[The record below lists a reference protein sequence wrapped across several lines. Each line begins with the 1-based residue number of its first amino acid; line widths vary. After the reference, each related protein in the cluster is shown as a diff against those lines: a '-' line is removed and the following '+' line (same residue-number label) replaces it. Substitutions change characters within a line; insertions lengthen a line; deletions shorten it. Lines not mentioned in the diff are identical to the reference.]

1 VIRPTSV
8 LKIILFTTALVLN
21 SIFIGNLFNSAWAQ
35 PSINDSNL
43 NAEVLVKGLSS
54 PTSIAFLDNNNILVL
69 EKEGTVRLV
78 SKGILQESPVLQ
90 LPVDSKNERG
100 LLGIAVMNND
110 LTTSTAEGKSAAVFL
125 YFTEEGKES
134 SNKVYKYRWD
144 GNTLVDPTLILDLP
158 SGPGTNHQGGKL
170 VIGPDHYLYVVIGE
184 MQREGKL
191 QNMKNGPDPDDS
203 GVIFRVDPQNG
214 SPAKNNPFQG
224 DVVNR
229 YYAYGIRNS
238 FGIAFDSL
246 TGALWDTEN
255 GEKSYDEINIVKPGF
270 NSGWKLV
277 MGPLSKNGISQND
290 LVNLPGS
297 KYADPVFSWVDSFGI
312 TDLEFFNSSKL
323 GQKYT
328 NNIFVGDI
336 SNGNLYFFEVNQS
349 RNGLKF
355 DDGNSS
361 TGLSDLVADNKQEIS
376 AVTLGTGFGGITDIE
391 TGPDGFLY
399 ILSYD
404 DGAIYRISS
413 NTSQ

>member
-1 VIRPTSV
+1 MVRPTGLFKV
-8 LKIILFTTALVLN
+8 ILFTTALVLN
-21 SIFIGNLFNSAWAQ
+21 SLFIGNLLNLAWAQ
-35 PSINDSNL
+35 PSISDSNL
-43 NAEVLVKGLSS
+43 KAESLVKGLSS
-54 PTSIAFLDNNNILVL
+54 PTSMAFLDNNNILVL

-78 SKGILQESPVLQ
+78 SNGILQDSPLLQ

-100 LLGIAVMNND
+100 LLGIAVMNSD
-110 LTTSTAEGKSAAVFL
+110 SSISTTKGKSAAVFL

-134 SNKVYKYRWD
+134 RNKVYKYQWD
-144 GNTLVDPTLILDLP
+144 GRTLVKPSLILDLP
-158 SGPGTNHQGGKL
+158 AGPGTNHQGGKL

-184 MQREGKL
+184 LQREGKL
-191 QNMKNGPDPDDS
+191 QNIKNGPEPDDS

-224 DVVNR
+224 DMVNR

-255 GEKSYDEINIVKPGF
+255 GEKSYDEINMVKPGF

-277 MGPLSKNGISQND
+277 MGPLSRNEISQND

-297 KYADPVFSWVDSFGI
+297 KYADPVFSWTDSLGI

-336 SNGNLYFFEVNQS
+336 TKGNLYFFEVNQN

-355 DDGNSS
+355 DVGNNSN
-361 TGLSDLVADNKQEIS
+361 GLSDLVADNNEESS

-391 TGPDGFLY
+391 TGPDGSLY

-404 DGAIYRISS
+404 DGTLYRISA
-413 NTSQ
+413 NTNQ